1 MDDLKEYL
9 KVVFL
14 VILIALGIGASVM
27 GSFYI
32 IHEPK
37 ITKGTIE
44 VDDEKITCMD
54 TKYFIYIKD
63 HFIRCQSYD
72 GEKYLVTGKF
82 KFIKEKDN
90 GRNNK

>member
-1 MDDLKEYL
+1 MKEYL
-9 KVVFL
+9 KIYFVASLFAMFGI
-14 VILIALGIGASVM
+14 ILTFTTI
-27 GSFYI
+27 YI
-32 IHEPK
+32 IK
-37 ITKGTIE
+37 ADVIKGTIE
-44 VDDEKITCMD
+44 VDDERITCMD
-54 TKYFIYIKD
+54 TKYFVHVKD